1 MCIISKRPIAQKTIP
16 MTYSSDPADNHSQI
30 SHRFIQ
36 QADEELAASDH
47 LQASEK
53 AWGAV
58 AHYLKSIAIRREWR
72 HSGHRDFYTIIN
84 RLAEEIANPQEFAT
98 LFESADTLHANFYTD
113 FLTVPE
119 VQDRIENAKRL
130 LAILEEHV

>member
-1 MCIISKRPIAQKTIP
+1 
-16 MTYSSDPADNHSQI
+16 MTYSSDRADNHMQI
-30 SHRFIQ
+30 SLRFIR
-36 QADEELAASDH
+36 QADEELAAGDH

-84 RLAEEIANPQEFAT
+84 RLAEETANPQEFVM
-98 LFESADTLHANFYTD
+98 LFEAADSLHANFYND
-113 FLTVPE
+113 FLSVPR
-119 VQDRIENAKRL
+119 VRSRIEHAKRL
-130 LAILEEHV
+130 LTLLEEHV